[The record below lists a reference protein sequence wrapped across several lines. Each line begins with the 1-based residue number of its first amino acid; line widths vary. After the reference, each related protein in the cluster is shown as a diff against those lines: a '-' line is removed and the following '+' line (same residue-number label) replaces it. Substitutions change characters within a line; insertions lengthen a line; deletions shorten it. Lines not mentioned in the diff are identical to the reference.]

1 MNLQR
6 NEYVLGID
14 LGLTNTCAAIM
25 TSRTPDPIVISYSDS
40 SHFLKSCVK
49 YGKPFD
55 VGSAAYKHLTYG
67 LPGVVKN
74 SRRIIGRYYKD
85 EVVQKC
91 VKDHL
96 CGAEIKEVNK
106 KPVFVIDNTTL
117 VSPSDVSSEII
128 KRVVEKADEFVKRA
142 YGDEM
147 KCTKIAVT
155 FPAYFDN
162 YQRTATLLAV
172 EKAGISKERLTMIN
186 EPTAAAFYFCKSNK
200 IDNQT
205 ILVYDLGDES
215 FDVSIVRVKGDDY
228 RVLKYAGNSFL
239 GNADIDSLF
248 AKEIEKRY
256 EEENDVPL
264 IDTNDE
270 RIRRRYYCRLNA
282 IAEDAKM
289 QLLTYEIVDI
299 DLSMFRIH
307 NKYDSEEEEEIMLVV
322 TRDDLNSC
330 VRELLDHTI
339 EIVQKCITDCYMNV
353 SDIDRVVMIGGS
365 SRLTVVRDRLRQ
377 LFGYEKL
384 SKAVNPDEAVACGA
398 CLSLVEKLNLN
409 FPSICR
415 LSEEL
420 MGSQIEFLIR
430 SRTHIE
436 YKCEQVKPY
445 LDYCSIL
452 QNCKSC
458 AIYHGDISYCYANGK
473 QGQFSMIG
481 KYKSEENR
489 SSRSSVIS
497 FVTIYTI
504 DEWGIIHIIEKCK
517 DNNQILVDSCIRW
530 EEPI

>member
-25 TSRTPDPIVISYSDS
+25 TSRTPAPIVVSYPEG
-40 SHFLKSCVK
+40 SHFLKSCVQ
-49 YGKPFD
+49 YGKPFN
-55 VGSAAYKHLTYG
+55 VGSLVYMHLTKG

-74 SRRIIGRYYKD
+74 SKRIIGRYYKD

-96 CGAEIKEVNK
+96 CGVEIKEVNK

-172 EKAGISKERLTMIN
+172 EKAGISKERLAMIN

-200 IDNQT
+200 INNQT

-228 RVLKYAGNSFL
+228 KVLKYACNSFL
-239 GNADIDSLF
+239 GGADIDSLF
-248 AKEIEKRY
+248 AKEIEKKY

-264 IDTNDE
+264 IDTNNE

-289 QLLTYEIVDI
+289 QLLTCKIVDI
-299 DLSMFRIH
+299 DLSMLRIH
-307 NKYDSEEEEEIMLVV
+307 NKYDSEEEEEIMLEV

-330 VRELLDHTI
+330 VKELLDHTI

-365 SRLTVVRDRLRQ
+365 SRLTMVSDRLRQ

-436 YKCEQVKPY
+436 YKCEQVKPC

-458 AIYHGDISYCYANGK
+458 AIYHGDISYCYAKGK

-504 DEWGIIHIIEKCK
+504 DEWGIIHIVEKCK